1 MQRISCLFVKKTIL
15 NCFSPY
21 LYLFVRFE
29 KRKIADCLVPIW
41 RFRKMGVPSN
51 HPKLDHFSVEN
62 HGFADPTIS
71 ETPVC
76 ICLSGFFM
84 PVPRGST
91 IAATTVPS
99 CYSPGEEVKLR
110 CSNHLEVNRVEVP
123 PFIRTGSC
131 WLLGR
136 VWCLQY
142 VLPDNYKLYMLICN
156 MLTF

>member
-71 ETPVC
+71 ETPIC

-110 CSNHLEVNRVEVP
+110 CSNHLEVNRVEAP
-123 PFIRTGSC
+123 PFYPN
-131 WLLGR
+131 W
-136 VWCLQY
+136 V
-142 VLPDNYKLYMLICN
+142 MLAAGLSMVFAIC
-156 MLTF
+156 FAG